1 MTTTETAANVDAWI
15 AQEYDNIKAYLIR
28 HDTFDPDTFHDAY
41 LSLSDAVTPEVDIT
55 LYRKLFDAI
64 YAELRKNKVWQ
75 SFRSVN
81 VQEILF
87 NLLKSDDETESDEE
101 HQAESKPDITAQQVR
116 SYARHNLTGEE
127 YSLFALRYEHGMTLQ
142 QIGLYIGK
150 GKDFVKLRTTKICDT
165 IRTHFNKKVSAI

>member
-15 AQEYDNIKAYLIR
+15 AQEYDNIKAHLIS
-28 HDTFDPDTFHDAY
+28 HDIFDPDTFHDAY
-41 LSLSDAVTPEVDIT
+41 LSLSDAVTPDIDT
-55 LYRKLFDAI
+55 SLYRKLFDAI
-64 YAELRKNKVWQ
+64 YAELRRNRVWQ

-81 VQEILF
+81 VQEIFF
-87 NLLKSDDETESDEE
+87 NLLKSDDETKSEE
-101 HQAESKPDITAQQVR
+101 EPQSEREPDITAQQVR

-127 YSLFALRYEHGMTLQ
+127 YCLFALRYEQGMTLQ
-142 QIGLYIGK
+142 QIGIYIGK